1 MAPTLLVLF
10 LVFAVAGRVAMQYK
24 ITGNHGIRTRKR
36 TSTTMAVISGI
47 LLLVSFASIFT
58 FTLLEAI
65 GILEP
70 SLTPNQSISSIGII
84 TSLIGMV
91 LTMVSQYQM
100 GSSWRIGVDEAE
112 KTEWVTSGIYSSI
125 RNPIYSG
132 VMLFC
137 FGLLLILP
145 DIYMLLSLALVYAGI
160 ELNVRH
166 VEEPYLL
173 RLHGDAFKG
182 HMNNSGRYLRRLSHG
197 S

>member
-1 MAPTLLVLF
+1 MASTLLVLF

-24 ITGNHGIRTRKR
+24 ITGNHGIRTIKR

-70 SLTPNQSISSIGII
+70 SFTPNQSISSIGII

-173 RLHGDAFKG
+173 WLHGDAFKG
-182 HMNNSGRYLRRLSHG
+182 YMNNSGRYLRRLSHG

>member
-1 MAPTLLVLF
+1 MASTLLVLF

-24 ITGNHGIRTRKR
+24 ITGNHGIRTIKR

-70 SLTPNQSISSIGII
+70 SFTPNQPISLIGII

-112 KTEWVTSGIYSSI
+112 KTELVTSGIYSSI

-132 VMLFC
+132 ILLFC

-145 DIYMLLSLALVYAGI
+145 DIYMLLSLALVYASI

-173 RLHGDAFKG
+173 RLHGHAFKG
-182 HMNNSGRYLRRLSHG
+182 YMNNSGRYLRRLSHG

>member
-1 MAPTLLVLF
+1 MASTLLVLF

-24 ITGNHGIRTRKR
+24 ITGNHGIRTIKR

-47 LLLVSFASIFT
+47 LLLVSFASIST

-91 LTMVSQYQM
+91 LTMVAQYQM

-112 KTEWVTSGIYSSI
+112 KTELVTSGIYSSI

-132 VMLFC
+132 ILLFC

-145 DIYMLLSLALVYAGI
+145 DIYMLLSLALVYASI

-173 RLHGDAFKG
+173 RLHGHAFKG
-182 HMNNSGRYLRRLSHG
+182 YMNNSGRYLRRLSHG

>member
-1 MAPTLLVLF
+1 MASTLLVLF

-70 SLTPNQSISSIGII
+70 SFTPNQSISSIGII

-112 KTEWVTSGIYSSI
+112 KTELVTSGIYSSI

-145 DIYMLLSLALVYAGI
+145 DIYMLLSLALVYASI